1 MTILQVSLMIFSF
14 LCFSSFCFHCLRF
27 FLHSLSS
34 LLFIFWSKW
43 ETYSYKTTEKKIT
56 EPLSHML
63 LNHTVINRAYIWD
76 LWTYPQNLLN
86 SWNFRQCKWYL
97 EVMENTLKIPIM
109 VTNDDIVTELKS
121 QRDAD
126 WLCGSIVMFNDD
138 THKWTAEGDGNIRS
152 Q

>member
-1 MTILQVSLMIFSF
+1 
-14 LCFSSFCFHCLRF
+14 
-27 FLHSLSS
+27 
-34 LLFIFWSKW
+34 
-43 ETYSYKTTEKKIT
+43 
-56 EPLSHML
+56 
-63 LNHTVINRAYIWD
+63 
-76 LWTYPQNLLN
+76 
-86 SWNFRQCKWYL
+86 
-97 EVMENTLKIPIM
+97 MENTLKIPIM